1 MLCYFY
7 KYTFQFGK
15 IDFEIWINIFPRT
28 VWSYQCINVFYKL
41 MLKTKLELEQCQNVK
56 QTMSW
61 SSNQIFRKTSSSVYG
76 RVGRP
81 RCTKNG
87 PAGGGDTIIVKIS
100 NWELAQF
107 WYRAT
112 GQPTLHGGRLTTDR
126 HTTRIS
132 LSVSFSMTKLT
143 KSYIPY
149 VLVHNQSYQ
158 LSQSYISPHK
168 PKYPETFY

>member
-1 MLCYFY
+1 MARL
-7 KYTFQFGK
+7 
-15 IDFEIWINIFPRT
+15 D
-28 VWSYQCINVFYKL
+28 
-41 MLKTKLELEQCQNVK
+41 
-56 QTMSW
+56 
-61 SSNQIFRKTSSSVYG
+61 
-76 RVGRP
+76 RP
-81 RCTKNG
+81 DCTKNG

-100 NWELAQF
+100 NQELAQF

-149 VLVHNQSYQ
+149 VLVHNQLYQ
-158 LSQSYISPHK
+158 LSQSYISPRK
-168 PKYPETFY
+168 PKYPKTFYMTIFSIPIVSYGVLDGGSYKKIQKKLIFVTFLGMY